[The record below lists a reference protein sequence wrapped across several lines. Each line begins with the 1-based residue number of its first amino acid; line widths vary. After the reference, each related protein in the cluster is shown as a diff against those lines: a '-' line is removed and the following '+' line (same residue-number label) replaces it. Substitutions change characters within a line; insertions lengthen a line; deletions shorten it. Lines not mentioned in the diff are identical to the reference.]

1 MSDKE
6 TRTSVAKAIAPIA
19 WPALAMLIVANTG
32 SVAQLSD
39 SAEFGLGAITVYLL
53 PALLFLVPVAFVSAE
68 LAMGWDGGI
77 FTWVRTAFGDRWGFQ
92 ATWLQW
98 IQSVA
103 LYPSLL
109 SFAAASL
116 AAAVGRPDL
125 AANGLYV
132 GAVVLVVFWLATFI
146 VSRGMGA
153 TAKAGSIGLIL
164 GTIIP
169 VVALILFMFIW
180 LGDGRHSD
188 TPLALKDVVPP
199 VNGLA
204 SLALVVGTFV
214 AFAGLEVNAVHIRH
228 LRGRPRTYAPAVM
241 VGVIVI
247 LLMYCVGSIAISVV
261 VPTDVLNLNAGA
273 AQAFDAYS
281 TGLGIPS
288 LGNLLAAALAIGAL
302 AASIVWVAGPSR
314 SLLLVAREG
323 YLPPRL
329 QKVNR
334 ADVQTPILIVQ
345 GLIVTVLALVFVV
358 LPNTSTAFVVLQDMT
373 VILYMGMYIL
383 MFASAL
389 KLRRSKPE
397 VERPLRV
404 PALWLFCGA
413 GILAA
418 LSAIILGLTPPSQL
432 AKTPLLAYV
441 GIVVAGVILL
451 AVPCQ
456 LIYHWRRPAW
466 AKAFPQSDLASVEPA
481 PPTSVEDVL
490 LDPSSLHSDAPDVA
504 LGEEDV
510 DGRPVETDQTLA
522 TDPSKGSPHT
532 GEDDR

>member
-1 MSDKE
+1 MSEEANMDGAD
-6 TRTSVAKAIAPIA
+6 TVGSSAKAGGAAKAAKTAAAIA

-32 SVAQLSD
+32 SIAQLSD
-39 SAEFGLGAITVYLL
+39 SAEFGLGAITVYLI
-53 PALLFLVPVAFVSAE
+53 PALLFLIPVAAVSAE
-68 LAMGWDGGI
+68 LAMGWEGGI
-77 FTWVRTAFGDRWGFQ
+77 FSWVRAAFGDRWGFQ

-125 AANGLYV
+125 AGNGLYV

-146 VSRGMGA
+146 VSRGLGA

-164 GTIIP
+164 GTVIP
-169 VVALILFMFIW
+169 ALALILFMFSW
-180 LGDGRHSD
+180 LVDGKHSD
-188 TPLALKDVVPP
+188 TPLAAADIVPP
-199 VNGLA
+199 VHGLA
-204 SLALVVGTFV
+204 SIALVVGTFV
-214 AFAGLEVNAVHIRH
+214 AFAGLEVNAVHIRS
-228 LRGRPRTYAPAVM
+228 LKGRPRTYVPAVL
-241 VGVIVI
+241 VGVIIIFV
-247 LLMYCVGSIAISVV
+247 MYCLGSIAISVV

-281 TGLGIPS
+281 RGFGIPAV
-288 LGNLLAAALAIGAL
+288 GNLLSAALAIGAL

-314 SLLLVAREG
+314 SLLLVARAG

-334 ADVQTPILIVQ
+334 AEVQMPILVLQ

-373 VILYMGMYIL
+373 VILYMCMYIL

-389 KLRRSKPE
+389 KLRRSQPE

-404 PALWLFCGA
+404 PAIWLFCGA

-418 LSAIILGLTPPSQL
+418 VSAIVLGLTPPSQL
-432 AKTPLLAYV
+432 SKASPVAYAV
-441 GIVVAGVILL
+441 GVILGVIVL
-451 AVPCQ
+451 AIPCQ
-456 LIYHWRRPAW
+456 LIYRWRRASWAEASPEVDPDPAIV
-466 AKAFPQSDLASVEPA
+466 AG
-481 PPTSVEDVL
+481 EDGIVLTNADGAL
-490 LDPSSLHSDAPDVA
+490 LDTSPID
-504 LGEEDV
+504 
-510 DGRPVETDQTLA
+510 
-522 TDPSKGSPHT
+522 DPSNP
-532 GEDDR
+532 E